1 MDALITI
8 FRKYR
13 ILCRTSHLIIDL
25 LTAFAFAALIFFFG
39 NIPLDI
45 SSITKIFL
53 PILTFLAGLQSTS
66 LIFFANSNSDL
77 ITKLKEEHI
86 VKNHIRSNI
95 PKIHQLYAYFAW
107 AVSIQFGTILLSLV
121 ANFLSINTT
130 AFVYFILFAGF
141 YSIILCIR
149 NVGIFFLVLMW

>member
-8 FRKYR
+8 FRKYCR
-13 ILCRTSHLIIDL
+13 LCRTNHLIIDS

-39 NIPLDI
+39 TIPLDI

-66 LIFFANSNSDL
+66 LVFFANSNSDL
-77 ITKLKEEHI
+77 ITKLKKAHI

-107 AVSIQFGTILLSLV
+107 AVIIQFGTILVSLL
-121 ANFLSINTT
+121 ANFLSVNTS
-130 AFVYFILFAGF
+130 AFVYFILFTGF

-149 NVGIFFLVLMW
+149 NIGIFFLVLMW